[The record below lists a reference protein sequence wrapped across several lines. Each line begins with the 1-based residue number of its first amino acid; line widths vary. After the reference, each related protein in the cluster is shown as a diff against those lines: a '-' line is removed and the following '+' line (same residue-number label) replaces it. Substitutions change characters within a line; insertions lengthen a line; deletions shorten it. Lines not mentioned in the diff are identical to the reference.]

1 MEILTSTIVFSSATA
16 ILILTTF
23 LDFVA
28 LGSAALAAASA
39 LDGHGGA
46 RVAGDS
52 AGVSVLGG
60 GAIRGSAHGGV
71 RLQLT
76 RPTRRPIP
84 IRILRATLIRR
95 QSLCST

>member
-1 MEILTSTIVFSSATA
+1 MEILTSTIVSSSATA

-23 LDFVA
+23 LDFGA
-28 LGSAALAAASA
+28 LGSAALAAASDSDSA

-46 RVAGDS
+46 GV

-84 IRILRATLIRR
+84 IRILRALLIRR
-95 QSLCST
+95 QP